1 MGPLAPLVPAQHID
15 SKTDQP
21 TQHQQTKGVHL
32 LTIPRE
38 LPDMI
43 YDLLCPMGIGCR
55 IDSYW
60 ALTWYNGSH
69 KIAVPFDSI
78 LLEVTGMSELCLKN
92 VVKFAFWVGRL
103 AKLTAVKKSQ
113 LLGVGDEYLKVLVSL
128 KPQRSTD
135 VPFEEQELDL
145 LQRNLER
152 VASLGVGNAMLLGPS
167 LRTLEHVPFDS
178 ILPEVT
184 GSGELCI
191 ITPIELASRIS
202 RPAILRY
209 CRRVSLWGSGMSI

>member
-1 MGPLAPLVPAQHID
+1 MRRPRDGNAARYGILDFSLGSDCPD
-15 SKTDQP
+15 FGSKTP
-21 TQHQQTKGVHL
+21 SSSSELEKAVAELKG
-32 LTIPRE
+32 IK
-38 LPDMI
+38 
-43 YDLLCPMGIGCR
+43 
-55 IDSYW
+55 W
-60 ALTWYNGSH
+60 FNGSR

-191 ITPIELASRIS
+191 ITSIELASRIS

-209 CRRVSLWGSGMSI
+209 CRRVSFWGSGMSI